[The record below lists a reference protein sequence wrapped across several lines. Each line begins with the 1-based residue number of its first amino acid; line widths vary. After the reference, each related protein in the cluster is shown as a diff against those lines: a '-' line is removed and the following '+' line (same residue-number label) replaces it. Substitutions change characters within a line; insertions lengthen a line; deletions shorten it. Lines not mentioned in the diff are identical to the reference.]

1 MPNMKQIDIII
12 PHVRL
17 SDVNRILYNHKVG
30 GMMYY
35 DIKGRGR
42 AERDAIEE
50 KVGAYSTGRRYTPE
64 FGSRTKIEV
73 LVPDSMSKQIVDDIL
88 NAISTGSAADGKI
101 FLKDISEAYDI
112 GSKHSGD
119 SAL

>member
-1 MPNMKQIDIII
+1 L
-12 PHVRL
+12 VL
-17 SDVNRILYNHKVG
+17 
-30 GMMYY
+30 
-35 DIKGRGR
+35 
-42 AERDAIEE
+42 
-50 KVGAYSTGRRYTPE
+50 
-64 FGSRTKIEV
+64 TKIEV

-88 NAISTGSAADGKI
+88 NAISTGSSADGKI

>member
-1 MPNMKQIDIII
+1 MHTLLDGDTL
-12 PHVRL
+12 L
-17 SDVNRILYNHKVG
+17 SLVL
-30 GMMYY
+30 
-35 DIKGRGR
+35 
-42 AERDAIEE
+42 
-50 KVGAYSTGRRYTPE
+50 
-64 FGSRTKIEV
+64 TKIEV

-88 NAISTGSAADGKI
+88 NAISTGSSADGKI